1 MINLFGYWNLGN
13 LDYILKTNKDF
24 CEQQLKNLEDVESA
38 MFNTQSCK
46 FSEIE
51 NNCITAKL
59 DKKIQKR
66 EALKVKISHLEESIK
81 ELNETKDF
89 TNNVD
94 ERIRDLQT
102 YLEKVNDLEFR
113 KYKNAERDEQDELE
127 EEVDPQYEGLYK
139 KIDLYLEKISKFT
152 DSKKY
157 LLLDSLVEKYGRE
170 YNPSNIVKENPSN
183 VYCKFGYKVICCK
196 HDLHIINMFKNPE
209 KYDETMQNMLE
220 TYGIEN
226 EGVQWCKNCG
236 REIYI
241 ADYETLEGFKK
252 NGGRDVT
259 NEVVEDEEY
268 VSQYENSEL
277 FESLKKYLD
286 EDNKQDSI
294 LNIINIVKGFLSITG
309 IKLNDNDELKV
320 VTESSNLC
328 KTNIKNKVEW
338 LSTYKGK
345 PKKADKNYESYREIN
360 TIFNTVSLL
369 FLVLQISIW
378 VYNKKTSC

>member
-1 MINLFGYWNLGN
+1 M
-13 LDYILKTNKDF
+13 
-24 CEQQLKNLEDVESA
+24 
-38 MFNTQSCK
+38 
-46 FSEIE
+46 
-51 NNCITAKL
+51 
-59 DKKIQKR
+59 
-66 EALKVKISHLEESIK
+66 
-81 ELNETKDF
+81 
-89 TNNVD
+89 
-94 ERIRDLQT
+94 
-102 YLEKVNDLEFR
+102 
-113 KYKNAERDEQDELE
+113 
-127 EEVDPQYEGLYK
+127 GLYK

-170 YNPSNIVKENPSN
+170 YNPANIVKENPNN

-259 NEVVEDEEY
+259 NEVVEEEEY

-369 FLVLQISIW
+369 FLVLQISIPGYTIRKPHAKC
-378 VYNKKTSC
+378 VTSLDGYPLNDNNKNGIKYFACILENLRDTTSNYSCL